1 MGTYEGLNVALLMKK
16 CYTQFI
22 ETKDSS
28 FRSIQ
33 IEYFYCRQS
42 FLAGSQASSW
52 HPHSLSADYSF
63 QFLKCLS
70 VR

>member
-1 MGTYEGLNVALLMKK
+1 MGKSVGSNVALLMKK

-33 IEYFYCRQS
+33 IKYFYCRQS
-42 FLAGSQASSW
+42 FLAGSQASSG
-52 HPHSLSADYSF
+52 HPHLFSADNSC
-63 QFLKCLS
+63 QFLKC
-70 VR
+70 